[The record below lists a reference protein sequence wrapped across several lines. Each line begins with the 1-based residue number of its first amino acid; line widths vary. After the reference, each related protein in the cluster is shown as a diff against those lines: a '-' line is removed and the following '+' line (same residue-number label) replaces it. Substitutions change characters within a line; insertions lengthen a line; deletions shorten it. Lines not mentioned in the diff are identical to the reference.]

1 MTMRA
6 LLFVPFVVAVLSA
19 GSPDKGSFT
28 SGVWHGKANYD
39 GDGKFSDCT
48 MMAQSKS
55 GVLLGFVISKDFD
68 WGLVLADESA
78 SVVEHLVGE
87 ERLRAYENALATL
100 DRSDQEL
107 IVMRMEF
114 GLSYQ
119 EIALE
124 LAATPDAVRMR
135 VARALK
141 TVAGHIAA
149 QQE

>member
-68 WGLVLADESA
+68 WGSCSPTKDAA
-78 SVVEHLVGE
+78 SKS
-87 ERLRAYENALATL
+87 ERPCPCLC
-100 DRSDQEL
+100 
-107 IVMRMEF
+107 
-114 GLSYQ
+114 
-119 EIALE
+119 
-124 LAATPDAVRMR
+124 
-135 VARALK
+135 
-141 TVAGHIAA
+141 
-149 QQE
+149 